1 MWLGIAAL
9 VPDDVH
15 NFMRS
20 VAVELYQ
27 RWGAQAS
34 STVLEPHVTIKQ
46 PYEGDLEVAAE
57 YLDELAARVEPFE
70 LVLDGYAEFENEGVV
85 FLDVVGGAERIME
98 LQRQVLDELG
108 LAPAAFE
115 SGEPEPYHVH
125 ATLAVGL
132 ATAAAAGGDRR
143 AAGAAPFRFHG
154 RAARPLRPRRG
165 GLARLP
171 AGRARLNADG
181 HGLAGPAP
189 GRREHDGS
197 EDEPRARELQR

>member
-20 VAVELYQ
+20 VAVELHR

-46 PYEGDLEVAAE
+46 PYEGDLATAAG
-57 YLDELAARVEPFE
+57 YLDELAASVAPFE

-85 FLDVVGGAERIME
+85 FLDVTGGAERILE
-98 LQRQVLDELG
+98 LQRQVLDGLG
-108 LAPAAFE
+108 LQPAAYE
-115 SGEPEPYHVH
+115 SGEPEPYRVH

-132 ATAAAAGGDRR
+132 ASPERQAAIAALPKPPTFRFTVERLGLFARVEAGWLVYRR
-143 AAGAAPFRFHG
+143 A
-154 RAARPLRPRRG
+154 
-165 GLARLP
+165 GL
-171 AGRARLNADG
+171 G
-181 HGLAGPAP
+181 
-189 GRREHDGS
+189 
-197 EDEPRARELQR
+197 

>member
-1 MWLGIAAL
+1 MWLGYAAL

-20 VAVELYQ
+20 VAVELYE

-34 STVLEPHVTIKQ
+34 ATVLEPHVTIKQ

-57 YLDELAARVEPFE
+57 YLDELAAAVEPFE

-115 SGEPEPYHVH
+115 SGEPEPYRVH

-132 ATAAAAGGDRR
+132 ATPQRQAAIAALPKPPTFRFAVERLGLFARVEAGWLVYRR
-143 AAGAAPFRFHG
+143 A
-154 RAARPLRPRRG
+154 
-165 GLARLP
+165 GL
-171 AGRARLNADG
+171 G
-181 HGLAGPAP
+181 
-189 GRREHDGS
+189 
-197 EDEPRARELQR
+197 